1 MSGSGGESKT
11 YDNKEKIDEILREL
25 ALESKIRVIENTP
38 KYKNT
43 ITNVNS
49 FLEQDKDTKKKICV
63 LLHLEDFNLLT
74 KVILNY

>member
-38 KYKNT
+38 KY
-43 ITNVNS
+43 
-49 FLEQDKDTKKKICV
+49 
-63 LLHLEDFNLLT
+63 
-74 KVILNY
+74 